1 MKTKHKIPKIYKKE
15 RFEIPLCE
23 KCGEE
28 LVKFRGK
35 WVCKD
40 CMKLMTQA
48 LPGWEEEEVP
58 FGALYPNRE
67 FRRRK

>member
-1 MKTKHKIPKIYKKE
+1 MKKHKLPKTYKKE
-15 RFEIPLCE
+15 DYRIPLCE

-40 CMKLMTQA
+40 CMKLKIQA
-48 LPGWEEEEVP
+48 LPGWEPEEVS
-58 FGALYPNRE
+58 FGAIYSNRE
-67 FRRRK
+67 HRRRK